1 MISSRTRT
9 GLFEAPHKTSPATPR
24 ANKLS
29 RAGSKSEHESSP
41 SPLQPGRLSV
51 DRSPRSVDSRPRSVD
66 SRPGERRSPKIAT
79 PEKRVVK
86 GPELQS
92 QLGLLQED
100 LKKTKELLEK
110 TEAEKSK
117 AIEDLKEAKRAAEEA
132 NEKLSEALVLQK
144 RAEENSEIEKFR
156 ADELEQ
162 ASIDAAQNIEQ
173 KWQSEIEL
181 VKKQHLDEVSA
192 LLSANEEVDRIKQ
205 ELAMV
210 AEAKNAALVHADS
223 AMKIAEENAKKV
235 EDLNRELVQVRET
248 LDTTRAS
255 QLAVNEEKAMIDAM
269 WESKAKEASE
279 LVERLGFEIESLK
292 QELARARVA
301 EEKLV
306 ETEGMIE
313 KLKVELN
320 DAKNSESDAV
330 DSAAAWKKKVELL
343 EVEVTKAKSSEKT
356 ANESVVSLLKQLEE
370 SNKFLQEA
378 EAQIVSLT
386 ESIESLEMSLGKQQ
400 GDLKKSDQ
408 QIEAAKAEA
417 DSMANTIETLKKE
430 IERLKEDK
438 AQANENEEMIAL
450 KIQSLM
456 EEKSK
461 LSDELRVARE
471 EEEKSKNAMDDLALA
486 LREVS
491 METNKVKESLATTE
505 DQLAEARSQIED
517 LKMVL
522 QVTEEKYQVLVGEAR
537 KEVDHYKDI
546 ALKNDLELQSSRA
559 DWEEKELKFLSCM
572 KKSEEE
578 IMLLKE
584 ESDKL
589 AGSFKAAVSEAQ
601 MAKEDGIQLQDS
613 FGQLKAEA
621 DAARQATEDATHES
635 LRLKEILHDKENEL
649 ARINQENKDLHAR
662 EAAALEKIEELTKL
676 LEERTSIR
684 AKEDDQLVNKEK
696 SLEVTRKAEV
706 VDEAPCENINEKS
719 ILVVTPDNIEKQDED
734 KVSVN
739 VDLVELKPESEN
751 GNGKGN
757 ENGKD
762 EGDSL
767 DVEVSTW
774 ENCKISDKEASPKSN
789 GQGAVD
795 EDFDSKMDC
804 DDLIQT
810 NGLATES
817 AENGANMLQTQQHKK
832 KKALLHKFG
841 GLLRKKNS
849 HK

>member
-1 MISSRTRT
+1 MISSKTRT
-9 GLFEAPHKTSPATPR
+9 GLFETPHKTSPATPR

-79 PEKRVVK
+79 PERVVK

-92 QLGLLQED
+92 QLGLVQEE

-117 AIEDLKEAKRAAEEA
+117 AIEDLKGAKKAAEEA
-132 NEKLSEALVLQK
+132 DEKLSEALVLQK

-162 ASIDAAQNIEQ
+162 ASIDVAQKIEQ
-173 KWQSEIEL
+173 KWQSEIDL
-181 VKKQHLDEVSA
+181 VKKQHLEEVSS
-192 LLSANEEVDRIKQ
+192 LLSANEEMDRIKQ
-205 ELAMV
+205 ELSMV
-210 AEAKNAALVHADS
+210 TEAKNAALVHADN

-235 EDLNRELVQVRET
+235 EYLNRELVQVRDA
-248 LDTTRAS
+248 LDATRAS

-279 LVERLGFEIESLK
+279 LVERLGFEIDSLK
-292 QELARARVA
+292 QELGRAKVA
-301 EEKLV
+301 EDKLV

-313 KLKVELN
+313 KLKTELN
-320 DAKNSESDAV
+320 DAKSSESDAV

-343 EVEVTKAKSSEKT
+343 EVEVTKAKFSEKT

-378 EAQIVSLT
+378 EAQIVSLK

-400 GDLKKSDQ
+400 GDLKESDQ
-408 QIEAAKAEA
+408 QIEAAKSEA
-417 DSMANTIETLKKE
+417 DSMAKTIETLKKE
-430 IERLKEDK
+430 IERLMEDK
-438 AQANENEEMIAL
+438 AQADENEEMIAL
-450 KIQSLM
+450 KIQNLM
-456 EEKSK
+456 EEKSI
-461 LSDELRVARE
+461 LGDELRVARE

-486 LREVS
+486 LSEVS
-491 METNKVKESLATTE
+491 METNKVKESLATAE
-505 DQLAEARSQIED
+505 NQLAEARSQVED

-522 QVTEEKYQVLVGEAR
+522 QVTEEKYQVLVCEAR

-546 ALKNDLELQSSRA
+546 ALKNDLELQSSKA
-559 DWEEKELKFLSCM
+559 DWEEKELKFLCCIR
-572 KKSEEE
+572 KSEEE
-578 IMLLKE
+578 IMHLRG

-589 AGSFKAAVSEAQ
+589 ASSYKDAVSEAQ
-601 MAKEDGIQLQDS
+601 MAKEEGVQLQNS
-613 FGQLKAEA
+613 LGQLKSEA
-621 DAARQATEDATHES
+621 DSARQATRDATHES
-635 LRLKEILHDKENEL
+635 LRLKEILHDKESEL
-649 ARINQENKDLHAR
+649 ARISQENKDLHDR

-676 LEERTSIR
+676 LEERTSINS
-684 AKEDDQLVNKEK
+684 KEDGRLLNKEK
-696 SLEVTRKAEV
+696 SPEVTRKAEV
-706 VDEAPCENINEKS
+706 VDDAPGEDINEKS
-719 ILVVTPDNIEKQDED
+719 SLVASPDNIEKQDED

-739 VDLVELKPESEN
+739 IDLAELKRDFES

-762 EGDSL
+762 EVDSV
-767 DVEVSTW
+767 DIEVSTW
-774 ENCKISDKEASPKSN
+774 ENCKISDKEASPNSN
-789 GQGAVD
+789 GHEAPD

-804 DDLIQT
+804 DDLNQA
-810 NGLATES
+810 NGLTTES
-817 AENGANMLQTQQHKK
+817 TENGANMLQAQQHKK

-841 GLLRKKNS
+841 GLLRKK
-849 HK
+849 K